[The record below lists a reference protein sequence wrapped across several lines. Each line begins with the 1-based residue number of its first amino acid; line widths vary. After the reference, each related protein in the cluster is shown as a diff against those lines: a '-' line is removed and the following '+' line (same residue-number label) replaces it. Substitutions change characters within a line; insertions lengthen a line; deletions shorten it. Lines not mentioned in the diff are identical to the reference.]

1 MSPSERLLDTMA
13 PIPTD
18 SRWELAA
25 ESIAV
30 KIRWFGLFVGL
41 LIANFGTAA
50 DPRPLNAI
58 LLLGFGFTAV
68 DTWLF
73 SRSRLFLRDFPL
85 LISAM
90 EALFIGLLCHYEQGP
105 DSAFRF
111 YYLLSLICTAIRYS
125 PRTTFITCGL
135 DCFSYA
141 CVFATATEASPPYLF
156 PLMVVILGW
165 VSWAAAA
172 MARLLKRAGE
182 ELRELNAALRTHQA
196 ELESRIAERT
206 RALEES
212 QAQVLHQE
220 KMAAF
225 GLLAAGIAHEVGNPL
240 TSISAIVQML
250 EARNLGEYAQGK
262 LSIVTGQLARIQTIL
277 RELITFSRPA
287 SGVRTRVAVQDVVDE
302 ALGIAKYYKGGKNRD
317 IVVRVAPGLPP
328 LVGVRDQ
335 FVQILF
341 NLTLNAI
348 DATDKGGRITIS
360 AELAAGPGQRE
371 CTTTED
377 GPPRFVLCSRSGNSC
392 AHCPAWVQ
400 LTVSDN
406 GHGIDLNNHDRLFR
420 PYFTTKKHGTG
431 LGLFVIRRIV
441 SDHGGRASVE
451 SEPGLGTIFHI
462 TLPAEPGPDSR
473 CDKEHAGHA
482 HPQEATT

>member
-1 MSPSERLLDTMA
+1 MASLVRLLETLSPA
-13 PIPTD
+13 PTD

-30 KIRWFGLFVGL
+30 KIRWFGLFIGL
-41 LIANFGTAA
+41 LIANFGAAA

-68 DTWLF
+68 DTGLF
-73 SRSRLFLRDFPL
+73 SRNRVFLRDFPL

-141 CVFATATEASPPYLF
+141 CVFASAVEPSPPYLF
-156 PLMVVILGW
+156 PLMVVILCW

-182 ELRELNAALRTHQA
+182 ELRELNATLRNHQA
-196 ELESRIAERT
+196 ELETRIAERT
-206 RALEES
+206 RELEES

-250 EARNLGEYAQGK
+250 EARDLGDYAHDK
-262 LSIVTGQLARIQTIL
+262 LGIVTGQLARIQTIL

-287 SGVRTRVAVQDVVDE
+287 SGMRTRVAVQDVVNE
-302 ALGIAKYYKGGKNRD
+302 ALGIAKYYKGGKNRE

-341 NLTLNAI
+341 NLILNAI
-348 DATDKGGRITIS
+348 DATDKGGRITVS
-360 AELAAGPGQRE
+360 ADLEAGPGQME
-371 CTTTED
+371 CSTTD
-377 GPPRFVLCSRSGNSC
+377 GPPRFVLCARSGGSC
-392 AHCPAWVQ
+392 NHCPAWVQ

-406 GHGIDLNNHDRLFR
+406 GHGIDLNNHEQLFR

-431 LGLFVIRRIV
+431 LGLFVIRRIIA
-441 SDHGGRASVE
+441 DHGGRASVE
-451 SEPGLGTIFHI
+451 SEPGLGTLFRI
-462 TLPAEPGPDSR
+462 TLPAELAATQTCGI
-473 CDKEHAGHA
+473 GHA